1 MPGVEGTEPRGL
13 CCQPVN
19 RICIHTTLQMQ
30 MQKVQMQKVQ
40 MQKVQSRGVC
50 G

>member
-30 MQKVQMQKVQ
+30 KVQMQKVQ